1 MSLSTS
7 NLGSP
12 SQDSRLVAKRHS
24 EFNTDS
30 CELSRKRNYQKNISV
45 LMKRSMKTGGKSTA
59 PRACM
64 SNVRVLHQVKD
75 KAQHKSGEVHQL
87 SADQV

>member
-1 MSLSTS
+1 MFS
-7 NLGSP
+7 
-12 SQDSRLVAKRHS
+12 A
-24 EFNTDS
+24 
-30 CELSRKRNYQKNISV
+30 
-45 LMKRSMKTGGKSTA
+45 LMKRSMQTGGESTA
-59 PRACM
+59 PRACT